1 MRTIN
6 LARIFSIFGLVAAS
20 LGLQS
25 VQADEVN
32 IYSYRQPELIQ
43 PLLDEFT
50 YRTGIETNVIFLQK
64 GMIARLEAEGTRS
77 PADVLLTVDISRL
90 QNLVNAGV
98 TQVVDSD
105 ILNQNIPANFRD
117 PEGEWYALTLR
128 ARIVYASKERVSEQ
142 ALTYEELV
150 NPEWKGRIC
159 TRSGTNAYN
168 LALISSVMNHHGMD
182 QTKAWLQGIKN
193 NLARKPQGN
202 DRAQVKA
209 IWAGE
214 CDISL
219 GNTYYMGLMLS
230 NEEQKAWADAVR
242 IIFPTFV
249 DGGTHVNVSGM
260 AMAKHS
266 PNESNALQLMEFL
279 SSMDAQQIYAEV
291 NHEYPV
297 RPYVALSELVESWG
311 TFEPDNL
318 NLDTI
323 GANREQAL
331 QIVNEIDFDG

>member
-1 MRTIN
+1 MQIIISKGI
-6 LARIFSIFGLVAAS
+6 LIWS
-20 LGLQS
+20 LIIATLGFQA

-50 YRTGIETNVIFLQK
+50 KRTSIETNTIFLNK
-64 GMIARLEAEGTRS
+64 GMIARLELEGERS
-77 PADVLLTVDISRL
+77 PADVILTTDISRL

-98 TQVVDSD
+98 TQAVASET
-105 ILNQNIPANFRD
+105 LEQNIPANFRD
-117 PEGEWYALTLR
+117 PADKWFALTLR
-128 ARIVYASKERVSEQ
+128 ARIVYASRDRVPDS
-142 ALTYEELV
+142 ALTYEELAGSDW
-150 NPEWKGRIC
+150 NNRIC
-159 TRSGTNAYN
+159 TRSGSHAYN
-168 LALISSVMNHHGMD
+168 LALTSSMITHHGMD
-182 QTKAWLQGIKN
+182 KTKEWLEGVKG

-230 NEEQKAWADAVR
+230 NEEQRAWADAVR
-242 IIFPTFV
+242 IIFPTFEN
-249 DGGTHVNVSGM
+249 GGTHVNVSGM
-260 AMAKHS
+260 AMAKYS
-266 PNESNALQLMEFL
+266 PNRDSALGLMEFL
-279 SSMDAQQIYAEV
+279 SSQEAQQIYAEV

-297 RPYVALSELVESWG
+297 HPDVALSPVVESWG
-311 TFEPDNL
+311 SFEPDDL

-331 QIVNEIDFDG
+331 LLVNEVDYDG

>member
-6 LARIFSIFGLVAAS
+6 LIRIFSLFGLVASS

-50 YRTGIETNVIFLQK
+50 NRTGIETNVIFLQK

-98 TQVVDSD
+98 TQKVDSD
-105 ILNQNIPANFRD
+105 VLNQNIPANFRD
-117 PEGEWYALTLR
+117 PKGEWYALTLR

-168 LALISSVMNHHGMD
+168 LALISSVINHYGMD
-182 QTKAWLQGIKN
+182 QTKAWLQGIKD

-219 GNTYYMGLMLS
+219 GNTYYMGLMVS

-266 PNESNALQLMEFL
+266 PNESNALQFMEFL
-279 SSMDAQQIYAEV
+279 TSMDAQQIYAEV

-297 RPYVALSELVESWG
+297 RPEVALSALVESWG

>member
-1 MRTIN
+1 MKTLDCTR
-6 LARIFSIFGLVAAS
+6 FSILGLVAVI
-20 LGLQS
+20 LGLQP
-25 VQADEVN
+25 VLADEVN

-50 YRTGIETNVIFLQK
+50 NRTGIETNIIFLQK

-77 PADVLLTVDISRL
+77 PADVILTTDISRL
-90 QNLVNAGV
+90 QNLVNAGL

-105 ILNQNIPANFRD
+105 ILKQNIPANFRD
-117 PEGEWYALTLR
+117 PEGEWFALTLR
-128 ARIVYASKERVSEQ
+128 ARIVYASNERVSEPV
-142 ALTYEELV
+142 LTYEELA
-150 NPEWKGRIC
+150 NPEWNGRIC
-159 TRSGTNAYN
+159 TRSGTHAYN

-182 QTKAWLQGIKN
+182 QTKAWLLGVKD

-219 GNTYYMGLMLS
+219 GNTYYMGLMVS

-266 PNESNALQLMEFL
+266 PNESNALQFMEFL
-279 SSMDAQQIYAEV
+279 SSMNAQQIYAKV

-297 RPYVALSELVESWG
+297 HPDVALSALVESWG

>member
-1 MRTIN
+1 MQIIISKGILIWSLIIVT
-6 LARIFSIFGLVAAS
+6 
-20 LGLQS
+20 LGLQA

-50 YRTGIETNVIFLQK
+50 KRTSIETNTIFLNK
-64 GMIARLEAEGTRS
+64 GMIARLELEGERS
-77 PADVLLTVDISRL
+77 PADVILTTDISRL

-98 TQVVDSD
+98 TQAVASET
-105 ILNQNIPANFRD
+105 LEQNIPVNFRD
-117 PEGEWYALTLR
+117 PADKWFALTLR
-128 ARIVYASKERVSEQ
+128 ARIVYASRDRVPDS
-142 ALTYEELV
+142 ALTYEELASSDW
-150 NPEWKGRIC
+150 NNRIC
-159 TRSGTNAYN
+159 TRSGSHAYN
-168 LALISSVMNHHGMD
+168 LALTSSMITHHGMD
-182 QTKAWLQGIKN
+182 KTKEWLEGIKG

-230 NEEQKAWADAVR
+230 NEEQRAWADAVR
-242 IIFPTFV
+242 IIFPTFEN
-249 DGGTHVNVSGM
+249 GGTHVNVSGM
-260 AMAKHS
+260 AMAKYS
-266 PNESNALQLMEFL
+266 PNRDSALELMEFL
-279 SSMDAQQIYAEV
+279 SSQEAQQIYAEV

-297 RPYVALSELVESWG
+297 HPDVALSPVVESWG
-311 TFEPDNL
+311 SFEPDDL

-331 QIVNEIDFDG
+331 LLVNEVDYDG